1 MIYEFLKF
9 LAKIC
14 CLTENVDGRPL
25 TSKSKA
31 LLGFALY
38 ARKMWLCVGR
48 ENYSSQELLL
58 PIIFISWKDSFVT
71 KIVGSLSND
80 DNDGNENIA
89 KN

>member
-14 CLTENVDGRPL
+14 CQTENVDGRPL

-48 ENYSSQELLL
+48 ENYSPQELLL
-58 PIIFISWKDSFVT
+58 PIFINWKDSIVT

-80 DNDGNENIA
+80 GNENIA
-89 KN
+89 

>member
-1 MIYEFLKF
+1 M
-9 LAKIC
+9 
-14 CLTENVDGRPL
+14 
-25 TSKSKA
+25 
-31 LLGFALY
+31 GFALY

-71 KIVGSLSND
+71 KIVGRWSND

-89 KN
+89 